1 MPRNPQADDDPTAMP
16 AEFVAILRC
25 PVSGAALT
33 LSAVATGVDPAERG
47 WLMTTDG
54 SAAYPV
60 RDGIARLTPADRVA
74 LNHLTPAGAGSAD
87 ASGVTPDGR
96 KAAVKAFYDTVGW
109 QQDAAGA
116 FHDSGRFDDMRP
128 VSAGYLRRCRNRLRR
143 LLPAS
148 GRWLLDCASGPL
160 AFDEYLAYSRGFERR
175 ICVDLSEVALRAAR
189 RRIGRHGIYVLADA
203 TRLPFAAGSMDTVLS
218 LNTLFH
224 IPAGE
229 QALAMREFLRVAAPQ
244 APVLVAY
251 SWGDAAPLTRADR
264 RRPHPARPAARPR
277 PSPRCGARGG
287 ARRADALFPCPCAG
301 LVPRTRPPRAHRQ
314 LEGIERR
321 GAADLCAR
329 AVLRRPVAA
338 ARLRRRGAAARAVG
352 PDRPAAAAGAAG
364 RVTTV
369 PARATLA

>member
-1 MPRNPQADDDPTAMP
+1 
-16 AEFVAILRC
+16 
-25 PVSGAALT
+25 
-33 LSAVATGVDPAERG
+33 
-47 WLMTTDG
+47 MTTDG

-60 RDGIARLTPADRVA
+60 RDGIARLTPADRIA
-74 LNHLTPAGAGSAD
+74 LDQITQTGPGAEDAAGAPA
-87 ASGVTPDGR
+87 DGR
-96 KAAVKAFYDTVGW
+96 KAAVKAFYDEVGW

-251 SWGDAAPLTRADR
+251 SWGDAAPLTRALIG
-264 RRPHPARPAARPR
+264 AARTLHGLLRGRAPASVAVHEAAPAEPTLYFHAHAPAWFHALGR
-277 PSPRCGARGG
+277 PVRIASWK
-287 ARRADALFPCPCAG
+287 ALSA
-301 LVPRTRPPRAHRQ
+301 
-314 LEGIERR
+314 E
-321 GAADLCAR
+321 
-329 AVLRRPVAA
+329 VLRTYVRGPFSAA
-338 ARLRRRGAAARAVG
+338 LLLPLASAAEALLPGLMGRIGQQPLLVLRGE
-352 PDRPAAAAGAAG
+352 
-364 RVTTV
+364 
-369 PARATLA
+369 